1 MYNAMHQK
9 FKQWL
14 AIAVSEI
21 ILSLVLIS
29 LAPTFLNSK
38 KPFWGFVIWLSV
50 PTILASSSVYG
61 LNKLVAAR
69 QARKMFIKA
78 FPEYAYLGV
87 AEFIELSPARV
98 ASAIALLQEIKETS
112 EIQEY
117 NISLFEVLEQMKHD

>member
-1 MYNAMHQK
+1 MHQK

-14 AIAVSEI
+14 AVAVGEI

-50 PTILASSSVYG
+50 PTVLASSSIYG
-61 LNKLVAAR
+61 LNKLMAAR
-69 QARKMFIKA
+69 KARKMFITA
-78 FPEYAYLGV
+78 FPEYSHLGV

-98 ASAIALLQEIKETS
+98 ASAIALLQVIKETS
-112 EIQEY
+112 EIQMNY
-117 NISLFEVLEQMKHD
+117 